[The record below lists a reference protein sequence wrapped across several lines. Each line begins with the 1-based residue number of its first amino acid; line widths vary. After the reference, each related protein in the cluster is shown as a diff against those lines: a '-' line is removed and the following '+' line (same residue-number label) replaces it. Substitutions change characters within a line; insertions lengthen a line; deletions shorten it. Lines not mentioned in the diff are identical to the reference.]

1 MNYGMP
7 WIRPTPT
14 SPVSE
19 TTLLPLDPK
28 AYYGLASDR
37 NAGSATTYGLQH
49 THRFSPKVEL
59 VTKLRRGE
67 YTATSAPAPSASPP
81 PRSSPAAR
89 P

>member
-37 NAGSATTYGLQH
+37 NAGQRHHL
-49 THRFSPKVEL
+49 
-59 VTKLRRGE
+59 
-67 YTATSAPAPSASPP
+67 TACSTRTASR
-81 PRSSPAAR
+81 PR
-89 P
+89 